1 MAIALLFALFVTS
14 TGFAAVRALGL
25 AKGTLVVG
33 LAPGVGISAL
43 AIVSSWIA
51 LLRLPP
57 PVAGIAFGVAAL
69 YGLALALRERKGIL
83 EAARALWRE
92 QWPAFV
98 TLVGAMVVPLI
109 LMATAFSGV
118 QVPLSSHDG
127 AAYIEVVEVYR
138 YG

>member
-25 AKGTLVVG
+25 AKGALVVG
-33 LAPGVGISAL
+33 IAPGVGISAL

-92 QWPAFV
+92 QWPALV
-98 TLVGAMVVPLI
+98 TLVGAMVGPL
-109 LMATAFSGV
+109 
-118 QVPLSSHDG
+118 
-127 AAYIEVVEVYR
+127 
-138 YG
+138 